1 MLLTMGSLVGLP
13 SSALGVNPSTP
24 LLRNRCS
31 PLLFRRRR
39 RFLDLGASS
48 TSPASAV
55 ARNGSLATNSSPQS
69 NCVYTVGDFMTKR
82 ENLHVVKPT
91 TSVDEALE
99 MLVEHRITGF
109 PVIDDDW
116 NLVGVVS
123 DYDLLA
129 LDSISGSGRADT
141 SMFPEVDSTWKAF
154 NEIQKLLSKTNGR
167 TIGEVM
173 TPAPLVVRETTNLE
187 DVARQLLETKY
198 RRLPVV
204 DSDGKL
210 IVLAFYG
217 PHSTLMAPPIPHICP
232 VLRRAGSKGFR
243 FCPDPEG
250 EMAQIQLQ
258 PQAVSGP
265 AAGGGGVQFPST
277 SLYVGDLDLGVTDA
291 QLYDIFSQIGQ
302 VVSVRVCRDINT
314 RRSLGYAYVNY
325 NDPADAARAIEVL
338 NFTPL
343 NGKTIRI
350 MISNRDPSTRRSG
363 TANIFIK
370 NLDKSID
377 NKALYDTFS
386 AFGNIL
392 SCKVATDASG
402 ASKGYG
408 FVQFEQEEAAQNAI
422 EKLNGMLL
430 NDKKVFV
437 GPFVRK
443 QERENAAGNTK
454 FNNVFVKNLSESMTE
469 DTLQEVFGEFG
480 KITSCIVMREGDG
493 KSKCFGFVNFENP
506 DDAARAVQELDGK
519 KFDDKEWYVGKAQ
532 KKSEREQELKE
543 RFEQSKQ
550 EATEKSQGVNLYLKN
565 LDDSIGDDN
574 LRELF
579 SGFGAI
585 ASCKIMRDKNGAS
598 KGSGFVAFQSPE
610 DASRALLEMNGKM
623 IGNKP
628 LYVALAQ
635 RKEDRRARLQAQ
647 FSQMRP
653 VAMPPSI
660 APRVPLYPPGGPGLG
675 QPLFYGQPPA
685 LVPPQPGF
693 GFQQPLVPGMRP
705 GPFPSFYMQMAQQGQ
720 QQVQRPGSR
729 RAGGGPP
736 VQQTQQHPMQ
746 MIQQQ
751 MLPRGGRPYRY
762 PPGRSMPEV
771 PMSGI
776 PGGMFSL
783 PYDMGGGMPQPTV
796 PIGEL
801 ASALA
806 NATPEQQRTM
816 LGESLYPLVDQLE
829 HDYSAKVTGMLL
841 EMDQTEV
848 LHLLESPEALKA
860 KVAEAMEVL
869 RSVAAQQ
876 QHQAVS
882 PTDRRMALL
891 SLLDHLYC
899 QEDNLELEDERI
911 ESVLPLAEDRETER
925 YVLLAAEAEDEQ
937 EWAEVL
943 CSLAAKEG
951 EALGELVPHG
961 CGGDSY
967 LPSARKA
974 AVEWVARSAATFAFS
989 ALTAVLA
996 VNYLDRCFLS
1006 CAAGGGLLRLRDG
1019 KPWMGRLAAMA
1030 CLSLAAKVEETR
1042 DPFLIDLQVPAP
1054 REAAVEEDEGEFVFE
1069 SKTIKRMELVVLSA
1083 LGWRMNPVT
1092 PLSFIHHVLPR
1103 LFSKAENADSPAT
1116 AIAVRIQTVMRRCE
1130 AALLSVI
1137 AGR

>member
-1 MLLTMGSLVGLP
+1 
-13 SSALGVNPSTP
+13 
-24 LLRNRCS
+24 
-31 PLLFRRRR
+31 
-39 RFLDLGASS
+39 
-48 TSPASAV
+48 
-55 ARNGSLATNSSPQS
+55 
-69 NCVYTVGDFMTKR
+69 
-82 ENLHVVKPT
+82 
-91 TSVDEALE
+91 
-99 MLVEHRITGF
+99 
-109 PVIDDDW
+109 
-116 NLVGVVS
+116 
-123 DYDLLA
+123 
-129 LDSISGSGRADT
+129 
-141 SMFPEVDSTWKAF
+141 
-154 NEIQKLLSKTNGR
+154 
-167 TIGEVM
+167 
-173 TPAPLVVRETTNLE
+173 
-187 DVARQLLETKY
+187 
-198 RRLPVV
+198 
-204 DSDGKL
+204 
-210 IVLAFYG
+210 
-217 PHSTLMAPPIPHICP
+217 
-232 VLRRAGSKGFR
+232 
-243 FCPDPEG
+243 
-250 EMAQIQLQ
+250 MAQIQLQ

-277 SLYVGDLDLGVTDA
+277 SLYVGDLDSGVTDA

-480 KITSCIVMREGDG
+480 IITSCIVMREGDG

-506 DDAARAVQELDGK
+506 DDAAQAVQELDGK

-610 DASRALLEMNGKM
+610 DASRALSEMNGKM

-628 LYVALAQ
+628 LYVAPAQ

-653 VAMPPSI
+653 VAMPPSV

-685 LVPPQPGF
+685 LVPPQPAF

-705 GPFPSFYMQMAQQGQ
+705 GPFPNFYMQMAQQGQ

-729 RAGGGPP
+729 RAGGGGP

-762 PPGRSMPEV
+762 PPGRGMPEV
-771 PMSGI
+771 PVSGI
-776 PGGMFSL
+776 HGGMFSL

-801 ASALA
+801 TSALA
-806 NATPEQQRTM
+806 NATLEQQRTM

-869 RSVAAQQ
+869 RSVAQ
-876 QHQAVS
+876 QHHQVVS
-882 PTDRRMALL
+882 PTDR
-891 SLLDHLYC
+891 
-899 QEDNLELEDERI
+899 
-911 ESVLPLAEDRETER
+911 
-925 YVLLAAEAEDEQ
+925 LAA
-937 EWAEVL
+937 
-943 CSLAAKEG
+943 
-951 EALGELVPHG
+951 
-961 CGGDSY
+961 
-967 LPSARKA
+967 
-974 AVEWVARSAATFAFS
+974 
-989 ALTAVLA
+989 LTL
-996 VNYLDRCFLS
+996 ND
-1006 CAAGGGLLRLRDG
+1006 
-1019 KPWMGRLAAMA
+1019 
-1030 CLSLAAKVEETR
+1030 
-1042 DPFLIDLQVPAP
+1042 
-1054 REAAVEEDEGEFVFE
+1054 
-1069 SKTIKRMELVVLSA
+1069 VVS
-1083 LGWRMNPVT
+1083 
-1092 PLSFIHHVLPR
+1092 
-1103 LFSKAENADSPAT
+1103 
-1116 AIAVRIQTVMRRCE
+1116 
-1130 AALLSVI
+1130 
-1137 AGR
+1137 